1 MASMLKKVRAHAAVV
16 GQHAVVL
23 SHFSLELLVSKTLRA
38 RGNKVFVDGTH
49 GLLGSAGGTAS
60 GKTTV
65 CDQIMQRLHDQC
77 VVMLSQDSFYRGLTP
92 EECKN
97 VKGKQI
103 TSARPQIRSPW
114 PILVLILCSLQL

>member
-1 MASMLKKVRAHAAVV
+1 MVD
-16 GQHAVVL
+16 L
-23 SHFSLELLVSKTLRA
+23 SHSSSVLQVRIDSSEVPLVLVNNKLLHRT
-38 RGNKVFVDGTH
+38 FV
-49 GLLGSAGGTAS
+49 AGGTAS

-97 VKGKQI
+97 IKGKSAFQVFRCVQKHHSKA
-103 TSARPQIRSPW
+103 TS
-114 PILVLILCSLQL
+114 VLCCSLQL